1 MNKILLI
8 GKFDAMTQ
16 NLNNHLG
23 KSYNIQLCSDSLELV
38 QGMMK
43 IVKPDMVLIYLKEAE
58 QTNTQILDYFYN
70 NDSNIPVLILDC
82 QDDIS
87 KQQTYPSKE
96 HIKYMNRPIN
106 IEKVLNMC
114 CELTENNYIDSNSDS
129 SEPNNTPK
137 SILIVD
143 DSALLLRNV
152 RAMLNSLYNVYV
164 ATSGE
169 QALKVLKKNP
179 VDLVIL
185 DYEMPEWD
193 GKRTLEEIRQ
203 DKELKDIPVIFLTG
217 VADKEHIAAVLGLN
231 PAGYFLKPPERE
243 KFLDAIDKIL
253 IN

>member
-1 MNKILLI
+1 MFITIMK
-8 GKFDAMTQ
+8 GRR
-16 NLNNHLG
+16 
-23 KSYNIQLCSDSLELV
+23 C
-38 QGMMK
+38 GMH
-43 IVKPDMVLIYLKEAE
+43 
-58 QTNTQILDYFYN
+58 
-70 NDSNIPVLILDC
+70 
-82 QDDIS
+82 
-87 KQQTYPSKE
+87 SKE

-129 SEPNNTPK
+129 SELNNTPK